1 MKTTKLCEC
10 GCGQP
15 APIATT
21 TNKRRG
27 IVKGQPRRF
36 VHGHNP
42 VARRYRF
49 TAKDHANG
57 GKRGYKYSEE
67 HKERTRKGKSDR
79 GYEGPG
85 FGKTLSGPA
94 RQRRRAL
101 AIARGHA
108 SHFPNK
114 TGEDSANWRGG
125 CEAYQKRLA
134 LIRDDFT
141 CQVCGLQDDEI
152 TVVDHIK
159 PKALYPELARDLGNL
174 VTLCPNC
181 HARKSIREKK
191 EINRIKRERKAK
203 CG

>member
-1 MKTTKLCEC
+1 MKIKLCEC
-10 GCGQP
+10 CCGQP
-15 APIATT
+15 APIATS

-27 IVKGQPRRF
+27 VIKGQPRRF
-36 VHGHNP
+36 IQGHNP
-42 VARRYRF
+42 VPKRHRF
-49 TAKDHANG
+49 TSRESSNG

-67 HKERTRKGKSDR
+67 QKQRIRNGKLASGFRGPTFGQAMSGQTKARK
-79 GYEGPG
+79 
-85 FGKTLSGPA
+85 
-94 RQRRRAL
+94 RAI
-101 AIARGHA
+101 AIARNHA
-108 SHFPNK
+108 ARFLNK
-114 TGEDSANWRGG
+114 TGAESANWKGG
-125 CEAYQKRLA
+125 AEQYQKRLA

-159 PKALYPELARDLGNL
+159 PKSIYPELHKSLDNL

-191 EINRIKRERKAK
+191 EIFRVKRERMAL